1 MVIKFSD
8 NGIGMDKK
16 VLEKMFE
23 PFFTTKKSGIGSG
36 LGLSITKDI
45 IVNKH
50 NGFIECTSKKGIGT
64 VFEIRLLKWKN

>member
-1 MVIKFSD
+1 LVIKFSD

-16 VLEKMFE
+16 ILGKMFE
-23 PFFTTKKSGIGSG
+23 PFFTNKKSGIDSG
-36 LGLSITKDI
+36 RGLSIIKDI